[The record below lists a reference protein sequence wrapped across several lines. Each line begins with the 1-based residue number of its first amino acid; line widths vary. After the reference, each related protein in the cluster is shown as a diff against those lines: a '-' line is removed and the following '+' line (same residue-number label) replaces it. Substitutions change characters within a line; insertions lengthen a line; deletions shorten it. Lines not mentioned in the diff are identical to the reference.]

1 LTYTVEKALREHGDK
16 LPATEKEQLEKDIAS
31 VKELMEKDDL
41 EALKSAVERLTQSS
55 MKIGEIVYKAE
66 QEAPASNSNN
76 AESGD
81 GKVVDGEYENIDD
94 ENK

>member
-1 LTYTVEKALREHGDK
+1 
-16 LPATEKEQLEKDIAS
+16 
-31 VKELMEKDDL
+31 
-41 EALKSAVERLTQSS
+41 